1 MTGDKSLLQSLNTNL
16 KLYVH
21 LAILT
26 DMKYLIMFSL
36 SFFLFASKSK
46 SQIKVGD
53 KVPVFQLKDQT
64 GATFDLSTVL
74 GKQPLVI
81 YFYPKDETSV
91 CTKEACSF
99 RDSYEKFAQ
108 YGAKVIGISSD
119 GVASHKSFAEHH
131 KLNFTLLSDPDNK
144 ARKLFGV
151 PKSFVIPGR
160 VTYII
165 DKNGV
170 VVHEFNSLKDSEKHV
185 TEALAALAKM

>member
-1 MTGDKSLLQSLNTNL
+1 
-16 KLYVH
+16 
-21 LAILT
+21 
-26 DMKYLIMFSL
+26 MKYIIMFSL
-36 SFFLFASKSK
+36 SFLLFANKSK

-53 KVPVFQLKDQT
+53 KVPVFQLKDQD
-64 GATFDLSTVL
+64 GATFDLATVL

-99 RDSYEKFAQ
+99 RDSYEKFTK

-119 GVASHKSFAEHH
+119 GVASHKKFATHH
-131 KLNFTLLSDPDNK
+131 NLNFTLLSDSDGK

-151 PKSFVIPGR
+151 PKTFVIPGR
-160 VTYII
+160 VTYVI

-170 VVHEFNSLKDSEKHV
+170 VVHEFNSLKDSDKHV

>member
-1 MTGDKSLLQSLNTNL
+1 MS
-16 KLYVH
+16 
-21 LAILT
+21 A
-26 DMKYLIMFSL
+26 L
-36 SFFLFASKSK
+36 SFLLFACNSK
-46 SQIKVGD
+46 SQVKVGS
-53 KVPVFQLKDQT
+53 KVPTFQLKDQN
-64 GATFDLSTVL
+64 GNIFDLASVL

-81 YFYPKDETSV
+81 YFYPKDETNV

-99 RDSYEKFAQ
+99 RDSYDKFEK

-160 VTYII
+160 VTYIV

-170 VVHEFNSLKDSEKHV
+170 VVHEFNSLRDGEKHV
-185 TEALAALAKM
+185 TEALAALSKM

>member
-1 MTGDKSLLQSLNTNL
+1 MKHLLMFA
-16 KLYVH
+16 
-21 LAILT
+21 LA
-26 DMKYLIMFSL
+26 FS
-36 SFFLFASKSK
+36 LFASKSK

-53 KVPVFQLKDQT
+53 KVPVFQLKDQN

-99 RDSYEKFAQ
+99 RDSYESFTK

-119 GVASHKSFAEHH
+119 GVASHKKFAEHH
-131 KLNFTLLSDPDNK
+131 NLNFTLLSDPDNK

-151 PKSFVIPGR
+151 PKTFVIPGR
-160 VTYII
+160 VTYIV

-170 VVHEFNSLKDSEKHV
+170 VVHEFNSLKDSQKHV
-185 TEALAALAKM
+185 DEALAALSKL

>member
-1 MTGDKSLLQSLNTNL
+1 MKRLL
-16 KLYVH
+16 
-21 LAILT
+21 
-26 DMKYLIMFSL
+26 MFSL
-36 SFFLFASKSK
+36 AFTLFACNTR

-53 KVPVFQLKDQT
+53 KIPAFQLKDQD
-64 GATFDLSTVL
+64 GKDFDITSVL

-99 RDSYEKFAQ
+99 RDAYEAFSK

-119 GVASHKSFAEHH
+119 NVASHKSFAEHH
-131 KLNFTLLSDPDNK
+131 QLNFTLLSDPDNK

-151 PKSFVIPGR
+151 PKTFVIPGR
-160 VTYII
+160 VTYIV

-185 TEALAALAKM
+185 TESLAALSKM

>member
-1 MTGDKSLLQSLNTNL
+1 
-16 KLYVH
+16 
-21 LAILT
+21 
-26 DMKYLIMFSL
+26 MKHVFMFAFSFLI
-36 SFFLFASKSK
+36 FACNSK
-46 SQIKVGD
+46 SQVKVGD
-53 KVPVFQLKDQT
+53 KVPSFQLKDQD
-64 GATFDLSTVL
+64 GNDFNISSVL

-99 RDSYEKFAQ
+99 RDSYEAFAK

-119 GVASHKSFAEHH
+119 GVKSHKSFAEHH

-151 PKSFVIPGR
+151 PKTFVIPGR

-170 VVHEFNSLKDSEKHV
+170 VVHEFNSMKDGEKHV
-185 TEALAALAKM
+185 TESLEALSKMK